1 MVYLSLF
8 GKKDVHVKSLETAQF
23 MVNNVNKDQSWEW
36 QVKGNENEYCII
48 WGRF

>member
-1 MVYLSLF
+1 MNGLF
-8 GKKDVHVKSLETAQF
+8 ESIWKERCTKDVKSLETAQF

-48 WGRF
+48 